1 MYIGNLI
8 KNANRYLFKRG
19 TRLPLLPD
27 LEGKELGWGW
37 LTMMDMGVDIIYT
50 LEQTSFVGAVT
61 VVLAEGSAVY
71 KAEVFCD
78 GKCAG
83 EYHAETGKNVT
94 GTFDVSVGAYAKE
107 VLVRFYTVVGD
118 FVIDNIEVIGAV
130 KEKQFVFP
138 TPETVS
144 FGEKAVK
151 LSDIRGVVGNMDNA
165 DITFACNHLEERIKE
180 NYGEQCFGANGTLD
194 ICFALCEQMA
204 AESYQLM
211 VSEDGIQ
218 IKASDKR
225 GLLYAA
231 EALVQLMKDG
241 EIPACNIEDRPY
253 REMRGFHFG
262 LPPREEIEF
271 TKRVIKYVLL
281 PMRYNTLFIEFAGG
295 MRFDSHPEIS
305 EAWLQANSDAEKGLQ
320 PPVPHSTMCSGGGL
334 LEKEEVRDLV
344 DFAKA
349 YGFEIIPEIQSLSHV
364 QYITYAHPDI
374 AEFDYEEAKELD
386 AATYEEGAD
395 PLPPDMYNPCYCPS
409 NEKSYEIIFD
419 LAEEI
424 IEVTQPERYVS
435 IGHDEV
441 WKIGLCP
448 KCKQKSNAE
457 LFAYHVNRFYD
468 WLKERG
474 YKTAMWGDMVQTI
487 PTRKRFKMEEAI
499 HMLPKDILMLD
510 FIWYF
515 VMDMEPEDVLL
526 EAGYKVA
533 VGNLYSSHFPRYE
546 KRMAKENMIGGQI
559 STWDRMDEHT
569 IGILG
574 KFFDTMYT
582 AEMLW
587 NSSYDERARRLYTN
601 KIAEMMPTIR
611 DEIRGTKVKATQ
623 KMQYQPIA
631 LAKALSQD
639 KVALTQGKV
648 LLPNK
653 LEAAISAYQGT
664 DFDVSDVAVLSD
676 NPMTVSINE
685 TYDRVAFLH
694 TTLNNERRVAWK
706 PLEVIG
712 QYKVTYADGTSVELP
727 IEYAGNINVY
737 TRYYAQPMPGSHY
750 RHQGYTGTYFADPVI
765 EAKAEDGS
773 NICMMSYTWTNP
785 YPEKK
790 IVSIDCVGCKD
801 TDAKIVLAGIS
812 GVNITAK

>member
-8 KNANRYLFKRG
+8 EHADRLLLKRG
-19 TRLPLLPD
+19 TNMPLIPD

-37 LTMMDMGVDIIYT
+37 LAIMDNGVDIVYT
-50 LEQTSFVGAVT
+50 LEEVSFVGAVS
-61 VVLAEGSAVY
+61 VALAEQSAVY
-71 KAEVFCD
+71 KVEVLCD

-83 EYHAETGKNVT
+83 EYHAETGKSVT
-94 GTFDVSVGAYAKE
+94 GTFDVSVGVYAKE

-118 FVIDNIEVIGAV
+118 FVIDNIEVIGAA
-130 KEKQFVFP
+130 KEEQFVFP
-138 TPETVS
+138 TPEKVS
-144 FGEKAVK
+144 FGEKTVT
-151 LSDIRGVVGNMDNA
+151 LSDIRGVVGDINNA
-165 DITFACNHLEERIKE
+165 DVAFTCKHLEERIKE
-180 NYGEQCFGANGTLD
+180 NNGANCFGANGSVD
-194 ICFALCEQMA
+194 ICVAMA
-204 AESYQLM
+204 ADIASEGYALM
-211 VSEDGIQ
+211 VAEDGIQ

-231 EALVQLMKDG
+231 EALVQLIKEG
-241 EIPACNIEDRPY
+241 EIPVCNIEDRPY
-253 REMRGFHFG
+253 RSMRGFHFG

-281 PMRYNTLFIEFAGG
+281 PMRYNALFIEFAGG

-305 EAWLQANSDAEKGLQ
+305 EAWLQANTDAEKGLQ

-334 LEKEEVRDLV
+334 LEKDEVRDLV
-344 DFAKA
+344 NFAKA
-349 YGFEIIPEIQSLSHV
+349 YGFEIIPEVQSLSHV

-374 AEFDYEEAKELD
+374 AEFDHEEAKELD

-457 LFAYHVNRFYD
+457 LFAYHVNRLYD

-515 VMDMEPEDVLL
+515 VMDMDPEDVLL
-526 EAGYKVA
+526 EAGYEVA

-546 KRMAKENMIGGQI
+546 SRMSKPNMVGGQI

-574 KFFDTMYT
+574 KFFDTIYT

-587 NSSYDERARRLYTN
+587 NGTYDERLRRLYTN
-601 KIAEMMPTIR
+601 KVASLISTIR

-623 KMQYQPIA
+623 KMQYHPIA
-631 LAKALSQD
+631 LEVGKATLPSKLEEALD
-639 KVALTQGKV
+639 AYAGTEFDVRDVTVLGDEPVKVA
-648 LLPNK
+648 
-653 LEAAISAYQGT
+653 
-664 DFDVSDVAVLSD
+664 
-676 NPMTVSINE
+676 INGN
-685 TYDRVAFLH
+685 YDRIAFLH
-694 TTLNNERRVAWK
+694 ATLKNERRVAWK
-706 PLEVIG
+706 QLEVVG
-712 QYKVTYADGTSVELP
+712 TYTVHYEDGTSVALP

-737 TRYYAQPMPGSHY
+737 TRYYGEPMPGSHY

-765 EAKAEDGS
+765 EAKADDGS
-773 NICMMSYTWTNP
+773 NVCMMGYTWTNP

-790 IVSIDCVGCKD
+790 IVSIGCVGRKD
-801 TDAKIVLAGIS
+801 TDAKIVLAGVS
-812 GVNITAK
+812 GINVK